1 MKFFSLL
8 TLGALLSAANALPTA
23 SRRFIP
29 PSLRHVG
36 SNSTNATLSSYNAT
50 SFTFIADS
58 NFTEIQSQPLVAS
71 GQKFYIGGNSST
83 YCPDVVRP
91 CPKGGET
98 VIYPKGSLNV
108 AVPGGQQIY
117 VAPNGALSFTVPHSA
132 NIPTN
137 SSTGPFV
144 FKNAT
149 TATPFSVGEW
159 SYARSGF
166 VACPVNAT
174 GVERYQV
181 FVANSTGSSADCLP
195 FKALAQ
201 PWVATGNWTVGAWEY
216 F

>member
-98 VIYPKGSLNV
+98 VIYPKGSLV
-108 AVPGGQQIY
+108 CTP
-117 VAPNGALSFTVPHSA
+117 LLPHICFLCMSDA
-132 NIPTN
+132 NKTRTSPSQAASKSTSRPTE
-137 SSTGPFV
+137 P
-144 FKNAT
+144 
-149 TATPFSVGEW
+149 
-159 SYARSGF
+159 
-166 VACPVNAT
+166 
-174 GVERYQV
+174 
-181 FVANSTGSSADCLP
+181 
-195 FKALAQ
+195 
-201 PWVATGNWTVGAWEY
+201 
-216 F
+216 